1 MRRTRHGM
9 LRRRSPLRG
18 AAIAAAA
25 ATVWCIATSGSAAT
39 FAASASAAAPPAA
52 EFRFADAAAAETR
65 TLSGAAA
72 EGHLTLEFAAVP
84 GGASEGE
91 SEGMAVG
98 YQLQRSLDPGF
109 LDAVIH
115 HDGPSDRV
123 FVSGLPEGTH
133 HFRVRARAAAS
144 ADDPE
149 AWGPWSDAATF
160 EVRHQSMGLTWTL
173 FGSGAALFVVLVLII
188 GRESAR
194 DAATPGAGRA

>member
-25 ATVWCIATSGSAAT
+25 ATVWCIATSG
-39 FAASASAAAPPAA
+39 SAAAPPAA

-84 GGASEGE
+84 EGASGGESEGE
-91 SEGMAVG
+91 SEGMTVG

-194 DAATPGAGRA
+194 DASNPGAGRA